1 MKKCLSLILVLAM
14 VLCMAAYGAAPAQAT
29 QAGTY
34 TQKWPQCAGVPTQAR
49 TYTPGTYT
57 GVGAGKNGDITVEV
71 TFSADKIERITVV
84 SHSETP
90 SLSDA
95 AIANIPTQIVEAQS
109 LGVDAVSGATYTSN
123 GIVDAVADA
132 VKQAGGDVEALKS
145 VQIAA
150 GEHVEEELTTDVVV
164 VGGGGAGMS
173 AAVRL
178 AELGQQVILFEKASF
193 LGGAI
198 SVSGGNQVI
207 MGSQLQA
214 DNGVEDDSV
223 ESMVADFEANGA
235 GKNNKE
241 ILTLFAENVGA
252 ATDWL
257 VASCGIEFD
266 AGLHQ
271 LGEYSHNRELAYT
284 GGGAGFAERMRKAV
298 ERSGATVYLST
309 KVESLLVEDGAVVG
323 VKAVSTDGTKEYTVH
338 AANVVL
344 ATGGYG
350 NNKDML
356 TDEMKS
362 ALYYGPSTSTGDGI
376 RMAEAVNAQTANM
389 EYGKRYPNGIEVD
402 TGIAKSTI
410 AGNIVGWTMSA
421 ILVNADGNRV
431 VNEKASN
438 RTILEEELQ
447 QPGGMLYLLLDSETF
462 EVWKTKLA
470 PAGIS
475 EGDIEKYLA
484 ANGTTTPVFAHG
496 ETLEEAAA
504 AAGVNAE
511 NLAATV
517 EKYNS
522 FVEKGED
529 ADFGRNASYLTMKIG
544 AGPYY
549 LIEQKPRF
557 ATTMGGLVVNTNMQ
571 VLNQEGS
578 AISGL
583 YAAGETCGQ
592 VMGDDSPSGANNAW
606 AITSGKLAADAIAA
620 K

>member
-1 MKKCLSLILVLAM
+1 MKKYLSLILVLAM
-14 VLCMAAYGAAPAQAT
+14 VLCMAAYGAAPVQAT
-29 QAGTY
+29 QAG
-34 TQKWPQCAGVPTQAR
+34 

-71 TFSADKIERITVV
+71 TFSAEKIERITVV

-95 AIANIPTQIVEAQS
+95 AIANIPTQIVESQS
-109 LGVDAVSGATYTSN
+109 LGVDAVSGATYTSD
-123 GIVDAVADA
+123 GIVEAVADA
-132 VKQAGGDVEALKS
+132 VKQAGGDVEALKN
-145 VQIAA
+145 VQVAA

-178 AELGQQVILFEKASF
+178 AELGQQVILFEKSSF

-198 SVSGGNQVI
+198 SVSGGNQVV
-207 MGSQLQA
+207 MGAQLQA

-235 GKNNKE
+235 NKNNEE

-257 VASCGIEFD
+257 VASCGIEFEP
-266 AGLHQ
+266 GLHQ

-298 ERSGATVYLST
+298 ENSGATVYLST

-323 VKAVSTDGTKEYTVH
+323 VKAVSTDGTKEYSVH

-447 QPGGMLYLLLDSETF
+447 QPGGMLYLLLDAETF

-475 EGDIEKYLA
+475 DGDIEKYLA

>member
-14 VLCMAAYGAAPAQAT
+14 VLCMAAYGAAPVQAEN
-29 QAGTY
+29 ANLF
-34 TQKWPQCAGVPTQAR
+34 
-49 TYTPGTYT
+49 TPGTYT

-71 TFSADKIERITVV
+71 TFSAEKIERITVV

-123 GIVDAVADA
+123 GIMEAVADA

-235 GKNNKE
+235 GKNNEE

-298 ERSGATVYLST
+298 ERSGAAVYLST

-571 VLNQEGS
+571 VLNQDGN

>member
-71 TFSADKIERITVV
+71 TFSAEKIERITVV

-123 GIVDAVADA
+123 GIVEAVADA
-132 VKQAGGDVEALKS
+132 VKQAGGDVEALKN
-145 VQIAA
+145 VQIAS

-235 GKNNKE
+235 GKNNEE

-298 ERSGATVYLST
+298 ESSGAAVYLST

-362 ALYYGPSTSTGDGI
+362 ALYYGPATSTGDGI

-410 AGNIVGWTMSA
+410 AGNIMGWTMSA
-421 ILVNADGNRV
+421 ILVNTDGNRV

>member
-14 VLCMAAYGAAPAQAT
+14 VLCMAAYGAAPVQAT
-29 QAGTY
+29 QAG
-34 TQKWPQCAGVPTQAR
+34 

-71 TFSADKIERITVV
+71 TFSAEKIERITVV

-95 AIANIPTQIVEAQS
+95 AIANIPTQIVESQS
-109 LGVDAVSGATYTSN
+109 LGVDAVSGATYTSD
-123 GIVDAVADA
+123 GIVEAVADA
-132 VKQAGGDVEALKS
+132 VKQAGGDVEALKN
-145 VQIAA
+145 VQVAA

-198 SVSGGNQVI
+198 SVSGGNQVV
-207 MGSQLQA
+207 MGAQLQA

-235 GKNNKE
+235 NKNNEE

-298 ERSGATVYLST
+298 DRSGATVYLST

-447 QPGGMLYLLLDSETF
+447 QPGGMLYLLLDAETF

>member
-14 VLCMAAYGAAPAQAT
+14 VLCMAAYGAAPVQAEN
-29 QAGTY
+29 ANLF
-34 TQKWPQCAGVPTQAR
+34 
-49 TYTPGTYT
+49 TPGTYT

-71 TFSADKIERITVV
+71 TFSAEKIESIRIV
-84 SHSETP
+84 SHTETP

-95 AIANIPTQIVEAQS
+95 AIEQIPVKIVESQS
-109 LGVDAVSGATYTSN
+109 LGVDAVSGATYTSD
-123 GIVDAVADA
+123 GIVEAVADA
-132 VKQAGGDVEALKS
+132 VKQAGGDVEALKN
-145 VQIAA
+145 VQVAA

-235 GKNNKE
+235 NKNNEE

-362 ALYYGPSTSTGDGI
+362 ALYYGPATSTGDGI

-447 QPGGMLYLLLDSETF
+447 QPGGMLYLLLDAETF

>member
-1 MKKCLSLILVLAM
+1 MKKYLSLILVLAM
-14 VLCMAAYGAAPAQAT
+14 VLCMAAYGAAPVQAEN
-29 QAGTY
+29 ANLF
-34 TQKWPQCAGVPTQAR
+34 
-49 TYTPGTYT
+49 TPGTYT

-71 TFSADKIERITVV
+71 TFSAEKIERITVV

-95 AIANIPTQIVEAQS
+95 AIANIPTQIVESQS

-132 VKQAGGDVEALKS
+132 VKQAGGDVEALKN

-223 ESMVADFEANGA
+223 ESMVADFQANGA
-235 GKNNKE
+235 NKNNEE

-257 VASCGIEFD
+257 VASCGIEFEP
-266 AGLHQ
+266 GLHQ

-362 ALYYGPSTSTGDGI
+362 ALYYGPATSTGDGI

-484 ANGTTTPVFAHG
+484 ANGTTPVFAHG

>member
-1 MKKCLSLILVLAM
+1 MKKYLSLILVLAM

-34 TQKWPQCAGVPTQAR
+34 T
-49 TYTPGTYT
+49 PGTYT

-71 TFSADKIERITVV
+71 TFSAEKIERITVV

-95 AIANIPTQIVEAQS
+95 AIANIPTQIVESQS

-123 GIVDAVADA
+123 GIVEAVADA
-132 VKQAGGDVEALKS
+132 VKQAGGDVEALKN
-145 VQIAA
+145 VQVAS

-235 GKNNKE
+235 GKNNEE

>member
-1 MKKCLSLILVLAM
+1 MKKYLSLILVLAM

-34 TQKWPQCAGVPTQAR
+34 T
-49 TYTPGTYT
+49 PGTYT

-71 TFSADKIERITVV
+71 TFSAEKIERITVV

-95 AIANIPTQIVEAQS
+95 AIANIPTQIVESQS

-123 GIVDAVADA
+123 GIVEAVADA
-132 VKQAGGDVEALKS
+132 VKQAGGDVEALKN
-145 VQIAA
+145 VQIAS
-150 GEHVEEELTTDVVV
+150 GEHTEEELTTDVVV

-235 GKNNKE
+235 GKNNEE